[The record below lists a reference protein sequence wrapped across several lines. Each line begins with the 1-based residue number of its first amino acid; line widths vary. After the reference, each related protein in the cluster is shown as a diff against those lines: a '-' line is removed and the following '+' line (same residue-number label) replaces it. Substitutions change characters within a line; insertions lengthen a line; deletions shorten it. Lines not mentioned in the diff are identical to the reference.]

1 MEDYDILDTPDS
13 DISDGP
19 QPRPQSLML
28 AFFGNHVLEEG
39 DRDLGVYSGSIID
52 VLGRVGVG
60 EQAVRSTLTRMVN
73 RGLLRRQREG
83 RRMYFGLTPQ
93 ATRVL
98 WDGRTRIW
106 RQGAVND
113 DWDGTWTLLGFS
125 LPDSWKR
132 QRHDLRSR
140 LAWSGFGALYSG
152 LWIAPGNVGI
162 AGVVAE
168 LGLTDHVKIFHAQ
181 ANVATDIELM
191 IRDTWDLESIAAR
204 YVTFDKR
211 WTPLLAPGP
220 GPTSDSGAASG
231 LRSGAASGLRSG
243 AASGLG
249 SGAASGLGSGAASG
263 LRSGAA
269 SGLGSGSASGAAETP
284 GSGSGAESVS
294 GPGDDPIGTRLRLVS
309 EWLWTIRTDPRLPA
323 RHLPADWPARPAEET
338 FRRIADQTATPAQR
352 MAGELLDTVPL
363 R

>member
-1 MEDYDILDTPDS
+1 MEDEDILDTLDSLDAPDTP
-13 DISDGP
+13 DGP

-28 AFFGNHVLEEG
+28 TFFGNHVLEAG
-39 DRDLGVYSGSIID
+39 NLCVYSGSIID
-52 VLGRVGVG
+52 ALGRVGVG

-73 RGLLRRQREG
+73 RGLLQRQREG

-98 WDGRTRIW
+98 EDGRTRIW
-106 RQGAVND
+106 KQGAVND

-140 LAWSGFGALYSG
+140 LTWSGFGALYSG
-152 LWIAPGNVGI
+152 LWIAPGNVD
-162 AGVVAE
+162 VSTTVSE
-168 LGLTDHVKIFHAQ
+168 LGLTAHVKIFHAQ
-181 ANVATDIELM
+181 ADVATDIELM

-211 WTPLLAPGP
+211 WTAHLG
-220 GPTSDSGAASG
+220 TAS
-231 LRSGAASGLRSG
+231 
-243 AASGLG
+243 
-249 SGAASGLGSGAASG
+249 
-263 LRSGAA
+263 
-269 SGLGSGSASGAAETP
+269 
-284 GSGSGAESVS
+284 
-294 GPGDDPIGTRLRLVS
+294 GDDPIATRLRLVS

-323 RHLPADWPARPAEET
+323 RHLPPAWPARTAQDT
-338 FRRIADQTATPAQR
+338 FRRVAEQTAAPAGQ
-352 MAGELLDTVPL
+352 MARDLLETARL

>member
-1 MEDYDILDTPDS
+1 VEDDDMLDTPDTL
-13 DISDGP
+13 DTSDGP
-19 QPRPQSLML
+19 QQRPQSLML

-39 DRDLGVYSGSIID
+39 DLCVYSGSIID

-98 WDGRTRIW
+98 QDGRTRIW
-106 RQGAVND
+106 KQGAVND
-113 DWDGTWTLLGFS
+113 DWDGAWTLLGFS

-140 LAWSGFGALYSG
+140 LTWSGFGALYSG
-152 LWIAPGNVGI
+152 LWIAPGNVDAAGI
-162 AGVVAE
+162 VSE
-168 LGLTDHVKIFHAQ
+168 LGLAAHVKIFHAQ
-181 ANVATDIELM
+181 ADEATDIELM
-191 IRDTWDLESIAAR
+191 IRDTWDLESIATR

-211 WTPLLAPGP
+211 WTAHQ
-220 GPTSDSGAASG
+220 GAA
-231 LRSGAASGLRSG
+231 
-243 AASGLG
+243 
-249 SGAASGLGSGAASG
+249 
-263 LRSGAA
+263 
-269 SGLGSGSASGAAETP
+269 T
-284 GSGSGAESVS
+284 
-294 GPGDDPIGTRLRLVS
+294 GDDPIGTLLRLVS

-323 RHLPADWPARPAEET
+323 RHLPPAWPARPAQET
-338 FRRIADQTATPAQR
+338 FRRVAARTAAPAQR
-352 MAGELLDTVPL
+352 MARELLETTPS